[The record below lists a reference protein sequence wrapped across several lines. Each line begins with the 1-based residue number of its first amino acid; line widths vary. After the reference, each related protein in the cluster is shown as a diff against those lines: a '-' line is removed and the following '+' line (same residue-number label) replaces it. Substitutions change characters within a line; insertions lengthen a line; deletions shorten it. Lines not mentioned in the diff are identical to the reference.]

1 MKIKYFGHSCFYI
14 EDKVKI
20 LIDPFIPE
28 SQKLF
33 CPIDVVPDLI
43 LVSHDHQDHIGESID
58 LAKTN
63 GSKVVAIAELAS
75 EISKYK
81 IPVISGNIGGTVE
94 YNGVK
99 ITFVKA
105 DHSCNLGVAVGFILE
120 INKKVIYFAGDT
132 GVFLDMK
139 IIRDLY
145 HPEIAILPI
154 GGVYTM
160 DPKQA
165 VYALKLLEPK
175 IVIPMHYG
183 TFENLTG
190 KPEDIEGLIY
200 KENLKI
206 KQITLNLG
214 QAIDI

>member
-14 EDKVKI
+14 EDGVKI

-28 SQKLF
+28 SQKMV

-58 LAKTN
+58 IAKTN
-63 GSKVVAIAELAS
+63 GSKVVAIAELAL

-81 IPVISGNIGGTVE
+81 ISVISGNIGGTVE
-94 YNGVK
+94 YPGVK

-105 DHSCNLGVAVGFILE
+105 DHSCNLGVAVGFI
-120 INKKVIYFAGDT
+120 ININEKIIYFAGDT

-139 IIRDLY
+139 IIRELY
-145 HPEIAILPI
+145 HPEIVILPI

-160 DPKQA
+160 DPIQA
-165 VYALKLLEPK
+165 IYALKLLEPK
-175 IVIPMHYG
+175 IVIPMHYS

-190 KPEDIEGLIY
+190 KPEDLERLIN
-200 KENLKI
+200 KEDLKTR
-206 KQITLNLG
+206 QITLNLG
-214 QAIDI
+214 QVIEF

>member
-14 EDKVKI
+14 EDNIKI
-20 LIDPFIPE
+20 LIDPFISD
-28 SQKLF
+28 SQKMV

-43 LVSHDHQDHIGESID
+43 LVSHDHQDHIGETID

-63 GSKVVAIAELAS
+63 GSRVVAIAELAS
-75 EISKYK
+75 EISKYRISV
-81 IPVISGNIGGTVE
+81 IPGNIGGTID
-94 YNGVK
+94 YLNCK

-105 DHSCNLGVAVGFILE
+105 DHSCKLGVAVGFIIE
-120 INKKVIYFAGDT
+120 INNKVIYFAGDT

-145 HPEIAILPI
+145 HPDIAILPI

-165 VYALKLLEPK
+165 VYALKLLEPE

-190 KPEDIEGLIY
+190 KPEDLEGLIK
-200 KENLKI
+200 KEQLNT

-214 QAIDI
+214 QTIDL